1 MFTER
6 VQEVVVAT
14 IRDMQRRETVAT
26 VLHTAAELFEAKG
39 FTETTI
45 RDIATACGL
54 SIGTVM
60 SVGDKNGLLLATFD
74 HQISEI
80 HERRTDTPAHEGD
93 AVDQIAALLDPLVD
107 LFTSNPRLAR
117 SYASI
122 LIAGD
127 NEPNAFT
134 ELSQTLIA
142 EIEAVLDHGNRGGV
156 SASARA
162 VYFAYIGRLFSW
174 SPSNDTDPDSLKQSI
189 REVVEAI
196 CTRQETRP

>member
-1 MFTER
+1 M
-6 VQEVVVAT
+6 AT
-14 IRDMQRRETVAT
+14 TRDQQRQETVAT
-26 VLHTAAELFEAKG
+26 VLHTAAELFEVKG

-74 HQISEI
+74 HQIREI
-80 HERRTDTPAHEGD
+80 HERRSDARTPEGGI
-93 AVDQIAALLDPLVD
+93 VDQVAALLDPFVD
-107 LFTSNPRLAR
+107 LFTSNPSLAR

-122 LIAGD
+122 LVAGE

-142 EIEAVLDHGNRGGV
+142 EIEAVLDHGTDRFSGGV
-156 SASARA
+156 VASARA
-162 VYFAYIGRLFSW
+162 VYFAYLGRLFSW
-174 SPSNDTDPDSLKQSI
+174 SPSSDADLGSLKRSV

-196 CTRQETRP
+196 CMRQEVRP